1 MLTNPWNT
9 APSTSFL
16 TVSVTTIVPEYISPG
31 NYDPTIASVFA
42 QAEYDAAAKM
52 PPNSRLGTKLKA
64 RGARLLKIAHV
75 MDPRGRRIPWWSLP
89 PNLDQAGGAAVA
101 GRPPAPGSAGGA
113 AGKPETPPGGDGEAG
128 TATAR
133 KARRRRRGG
142 MGEEGLMA

>member
-1 MLTNPWNT
+1 MLNNIWNT

-16 TVSVTTIVPEYISPG
+16 TVSVTTTFPEYISPG
-31 NYDPTIASVFA
+31 NYDPAIASVFA
-42 QAEYDAAAKM
+42 QAEYDAAEKT
-52 PPNSRLGTKLKA
+52 PPNSRLLTKLKA
-64 RGARLLKIAHV
+64 RGARLLKIAQV

-89 PNLDQAGGAAVA
+89 PNLDQA
-101 GRPPAPGSAGGA
+101 GSAGGA

-142 MGEEGLMA
+142 MGEEGLMT